1 VLATALDEGI
11 SPASTFVSKPISIF
25 LGNRY
30 WTPQNYEGEYLGT
43 INLAQA
49 ITVSDNSVFAQLTKV
64 VGPASVARTAHR
76 LGITS
81 PLNGVFSIGLGTQAV
96 NPLEMARAYA
106 TFANGGYR
114 IDGKVFGNRPRAIT
128 HIEDVHGKTV
138 YENAPL
144 KKRVMSAGDAAL
156 ITQLLQDVVRSGTGK
171 AAALP
176 NQSVAGKTG
185 TTENYGDAWFVGY
198 TPQLVTAVWV
208 GYPKGLRP
216 MLSEFHGSPVVGG
229 TYPAEIWKSFM
240 QSALKA
246 IGAQPVGFPS
256 PPYQGITSKRVTY
269 RNGRIELDNGL
280 CRNVSYLVY
289 FSGRGPTKT
298 ANCKLHEVD
307 VPNLVGWRVDAARAR
322 LSAQPLNAQVLYK
335 PAAPGE
341 RVGVVVKQYP
351 RTGTLS
357 SYQKVTLVLAKPL
370 HGTVPKLV
378 GLPLLEAQAKLRK
391 LKLRPTVDFAP
402 GQPGKVVAQKPRAG
416 VAAAPGMRVTVEVGR
431 AG

>member
-1 VLATALDEGI
+1 
-11 SPASTFVSKPISIF
+11 
-25 LGNRY
+25 
-30 WTPQNYEGEYLGT
+30 
-43 INLAQA
+43 
-49 ITVSDNSVFAQLTKV
+49 
-64 VGPASVARTAHR
+64 
-76 LGITS
+76 
-81 PLNGVFSIGLGTQAV
+81 
-96 NPLEMARAYA
+96 
-106 TFANGGYR
+106 
-114 IDGKVFGNRPRAIT
+114 
-128 HIEDVHGKTV
+128 
-138 YENAPL
+138 L
-144 KKRVMSAGDAAL
+144 KKRVMSPGDAAL
-156 ITQLLQDVVRSGTGK
+156 ITQLLQDVVRSGTGR

-246 IGAQPVGFPS
+246 IGAQPVGFPA

-269 RNGRIELDNGL
+269 RDGRIELDNGL
-280 CRNVSYLVY
+280 CRNVSYLVC
-289 FSGRGPTKT
+289 FSGRGPAKT
-298 ANCKLHEVD
+298 ANCKLHEVE

-391 LKLRPTVDFAP
+391 LKLRPTVAFAP
-402 GQPGKVVAQKPRAG
+402 GQPGKVVAQRPRAG
-416 VAAAPGMRVTVEVGR
+416 VAAAPGMRITVEVGR